1 MQWNKL
7 FTVFFIVS
15 MMISFTWSQTGSFKI
30 GSIKYDYN
38 NLELSFSEEPGYG
51 ESITLNI
58 GKFSLSTSNSGVEFS
73 DHGAGEIHMG
83 PSKVIIQNVDFDIYN
98 NRTRENVKFDL
109 GSFRFDLNQLNFESS
124 NFGNS
129 PPEDVAFIMKLT
141 ANNIT
146 LDLSGMNDFP
156 HEIQEIFEKI
166 GRIDQLSLNRATIN
180 TSYNSSKQ
188 FRFSIDGM
196 TSLAN
201 IKINVLA
208 TVNEMFPERSTFQA
222 CSLTISNLSPEV
234 HRMIGMI
241 QAETGFPI
249 PMTNG
254 SITFDVKDMLN
265 AGQNPFGGF

>member
-1 MQWNKL
+1 M
-7 FTVFFIVS
+7 
-15 MMISFTWSQTGSFKI
+15 
-30 GSIKYDYN
+30 
-38 NLELSFSEEPGYG
+38 
-51 ESITLNI
+51 
-58 GKFSLSTSNSGVEFS
+58 
-73 DHGAGEIHMG
+73 
-83 PSKVIIQNVDFDIYN
+83 
-98 NRTRENVKFDL
+98 
-109 GSFRFDLNQLNFESS
+109 
-124 NFGNS
+124 
-129 PPEDVAFIMKLT
+129 PPEDVAFNMKLT

-156 HEIQEIFEKI
+156 PEIQEIFETI

-188 FRFSIDGM
+188 FRFNIDGM

-249 PMTNG
+249 PMANG